1 MKAVYV
7 IICNDKSSNFEELNS
22 VSIHYRNI
30 QTLVA
35 IEMNKAVN
43 GIFPEI
49 MNEIFQL
56 RILRYTS
63 EFIMPLI
70 HSVYY
75 GSEFASYLGSKI

>member
-7 IICNDKSSNFEELNS
+7 VICNDKSSNFEELNS

-43 GIFPEI
+43 GIFP
-49 MNEIFQL
+49 NEIFQL